1 MLSRT
6 FVLVQIALRNLFGS
20 LLNLFVGSIILFGT
34 VLLVVGGSLFDTLD
48 RSLSKSIVGS
58 VTGHLQLYST
68 RSKDNLEVY
77 GKFDGSDATL
87 SPIEDFPA
95 VKAKLL
101 QIPNVERVVPMGTSG
116 AMLGSG
122 NTVDITLERL
132 RNLYREKLEGKNKP
146 LDLDQQ
152 IENSKAHV
160 RQILS
165 VLIKDTERQTAL
177 MAKGAEDEG
186 DRTALVSANSE
197 EFWSSFDED
206 PYAHLELLENKISPQ
221 VSDADLLFIRYL
233 GTDLEN
239 FQQTFDRMEIADGE
253 RVPAGKRGLLIPKF
267 FYEEYLKLKNARRMD
282 KIKEARESGR
292 RISDAN
298 DKELQRFIREN
309 QSQTREFILQ
319 LDSLK
324 TAIAVER
331 LQKILD
337 TKEADYAALLKAFF
351 KVTDENFDARY
362 AFFYA
367 ELAPLLEL
375 YRVKVGDT
383 LNLKSFGRSGSVES
397 VNVKVYGTFQFKGL
411 EKSPLSGALALIDMV
426 SFRDLYGYLTS
437 DRAQEAKALMDTT
450 NAKRVSRESAEDD
463 LFGGSEALEG
473 DAIAT
478 KIEEGS
484 FAGGRREAV
493 LEKETKVY
501 SREEIESGV
510 VLHAAIV
517 VKDDTPVAIE
527 KTRLAIE
534 AMLNDTVQ
542 PPAKDAVDALEKADL
557 PGTLSATLK
566 PVLEAERKRVG
577 GAKEPANPRDV
588 LALEQAYKVQRTAL
602 TPAVEASVKALIEKA
617 RPAIWVINW
626 DAAAGTLG
634 QFIGFFRIA
643 LVLIV
648 LVVGLVAVIIMMIGV
663 TIATLQRTQVIG
675 TMRAIGAQR
684 EFVLTMVIVE
694 TLVLGV
700 VFAAI
705 GIGLGAGIVTWLGA
719 TGIPAFRDELYF
731 FFSGPRLLPQLTLS
745 SIVFAAVMILGAST
759 ISVLVP
765 ALIAVRVSPLKAMQA
780 SE

>member
-557 PGTLSATLK
+557 PGTLSATLQ